1 MQCKEHQTREI
12 RALIFDLDGVVLS
25 TDCYHERA
33 WERLSEEL
41 EIDFA
46 SIDADRLRGVSRLEC
61 VNVILEAYNGKSLDK
76 SAKIELGER
85 KNRYYRA
92 EVAQMTPDDVAPE
105 VRSTLAELRRRG
117 YRLAIG
123 SVSRNARYILER
135 TEMLSCFDAIADGTM
150 TVHAKPDPEVFL
162 HAARM
167 LGTDPVHCAV
177 IEDAV
182 SGLEAA
188 QRGDMMPIAIG
199 SATASPLAR
208 ICLSSLADL
217 LDIF

>member
-1 MQCKEHQTREI
+1 MPHNEQNTRDI

-33 WERLSEEL
+33 WERLSREL
-41 EIDFA
+41 GIDFA
-46 SIDADRLRGVSRLEC
+46 HIDADRLRGVSRLEC
-61 VNVILEAYNGKSLDK
+61 VNVLLEAYNGKPLDEA
-76 SAKIELGER
+76 AKIELGER
-85 KNRYYRA
+85 KNGYYRA
-92 EVAQMTPDDVAPE
+92 EVAQMTPNDVATE
-105 VRSTLAELRRRG
+105 VRATLAELRRRG

-150 TVHAKPDPEVFL
+150 TVRAKPDPEVFL

-167 LGTDPVHCAV
+167 LETDPMHCAV

-188 QRGDMMPIAIG
+188 QRGGMLPIAIG
-199 SATASPLAR
+199 SATASPIAKIR
-208 ICLSSLADL
+208 LSSFDDL